1 MGGRPKQYVHYFG
14 SVFGICCPP
23 GWCTSRR
30 MLSWVV
36 ALLVPCGVH
45 AMHILDAAMRR
56 LDTENED
63 SFSGDFL
70 CFFFLSSKAAPFV
83 CVLVFL
89 GVKRWEN
96 LSFSVVE
103 QKSSW
108 IWIRFDPHFRHRYCS
123 SRGRSGMP
131 FTVVWGEKC
140 GALVAFEIAGKL
152 FKLQWYIYSSQ
163 VPPN

>member
-1 MGGRPKQYVHYFG
+1 MCVLWVG
-14 SVFGICCPP
+14 C
-23 GWCTSRR
+23 WNL
-30 MLSWVV
+30 LSPR
-36 ALLVPCGVH
+36 L
-45 AMHILDAAMRR
+45 MHIPENAVLGRGSFGTVWRARDAHTGRCYAATWHRKWR
-56 LDTENED
+56 FFFRW
-63 SFSGDFL
+63 FSI
-70 CFFFLSSKAAPFV
+70 FFFLSSKAAPFV

-89 GVKRWEN
+89 GVKRWEI